1 MHPGGCPAPPAP
13 TSPAR
18 RPGIPPARA
27 GNRRRSPSCRGRCAD
42 SRYRCAC
49 CAWPARTRSCS
60 GRGLSL
66 PGVAPAACN
75 TGARRRLRNN
85 HRLGCLL
92 HGVQLSTWSSS
103 MSRARIVALSFVAAL
118 ALSSGALAQGGGGGG
133 GGAGGGSAGGA
144 GSGAG
149 GANGASGTTGTSS
162 GRASGP
168 SGNSVTQPS
177 GGQSGPKGNG
187 AAQSPGSTGQNSINS
202 PGTGVG
208 PGSTGTNR

>member
-1 MHPGGCPAPPAP
+1 MHPGGFRARPAP

-18 RPGIPPARA
+18 RAGIRPARA
-27 GNRRRSPSCRGRCAD
+27 GNRRRSPSCRVRCAD
-42 SRYRCAC
+42 NRYRCAC
-49 CAWPARTRSCS
+49 CALPVRARSCS
-60 GRGLSL
+60 GRGRSL
-66 PGVAPAACN
+66 PGVAPAACS

-92 HGVQLSTWSSS
+92 HGVQLTTWSSS
-103 MSRARIVALSFVAAL
+103 MSRARIFAISFVAVL

-133 GGAGGGSAGGA
+133 GGAGGGGAGGA

-149 GANGASGTTGTSS
+149 GPSGASGTTGNSS
-162 GRASGP
+162 GRNSGQ

-177 GGQSGPKGNG
+177 GGQSGPTGNG
-187 AAQSPGSTGQNSINS
+187 AAQPPGSTGQNSINS